1 MAGIATLASTVGAPI
16 THIRKLD
23 DANATTGLVLSFKN
37 DSGLACL
44 LRVGYYIV
52 TQATSDHTMDGDVVT
67 AATTQGADVFSTHAA
82 GSGTVHWSD
91 GNIIIGDG
99 EYFTLYNVSTH
110 TPAVATALVGYA
122 ILQLWPVCTV
132 T

>member
-16 THIRKLD
+16 THTFKLD
-23 DANATTGLVLSFKN
+23 PANATTGLTLSFKN
-37 DSGLACL
+37 DSGSACL
-44 LRVGYYIV
+44 FNVGYYIV
-52 TQATSDHTMDGDVVT
+52 TQATSDHTMDGNIGA
-67 AATTQGADVFSTHAA
+67 AATTQGAGIYSTHAA

-91 GNIIIGDG
+91 GNDVIADG

-110 TPAVATALVGYA
+110 TPAVATDLVGYA
-122 ILQLWPVCTV
+122 IIQLWPVCSV